1 MTNSYIALDLETT
14 GLEPK
19 QEKITEIAALKVV
32 DGVISKRYVTFVN
45 PGRSLGAHITQ
56 LTGITDKMLADA
68 PPIEEL
74 IEDVV
79 RFCGDLPLLG
89 HNIRFDYSFLK
100 HAAVNRGLEFE
111 RHGIDT
117 LTLCRAFMTGDTR
130 KNLSCACAYFHVPQS
145 TAHRAQADAEAAH
158 LLYQELMSRHDQDQP
173 DMFAPRPLIYKAKRD
188 QAATKR
194 QKEYLQDLLKCHRI
208 DVTVQIED
216 MSRSQASR
224 MIDTI
229 ISQYGRIPRQI
240 F

>member
-89 HNIRFDYSFLK
+89 HNIRFDYSFSK

-145 TAHRAQADAEAAH
+145 TAHRAQADAHFTGQIIHDGCHAYKLLTHQGAAFVNPAVISA
-158 LLYQELMSRHDQDQP
+158 M
-173 DMFAPRPLIYKAKRD
+173 RPI
-188 QAATKR
+188 
-194 QKEYLQDLLKCHRI
+194 
-208 DVTVQIED
+208 
-216 MSRSQASR
+216 
-224 MIDTI
+224 
-229 ISQYGRIPRQI
+229 
-240 F
+240 